1 MTMTQT
7 PTPSDLAALIAARLC
22 HDLVSPVSA
31 LGAALSV
38 LDDENAEDM
47 RDDAIELV
55 RTGAQQAR
63 AKLEY
68 CRLAFGAGGSAPAVI
83 DAVELKRLA
92 NDMFA
97 DHKPDLVWK
106 MEASG
111 LDKPAARILLNLI
124 WIAVDSVPRGGS
136 VTIEATSSEGGA
148 RLKIVS
154 AGPRVRLDPAYVDAM
169 SGKSPQDGFDGRS
182 IQPYYAGLI
191 ARENGGR
198 VDAEADEERAVFTAL
213 VARSSQVAA

>member
-1 MTMTQT
+1 MND

-55 RTGAQQAR
+55 RTGAKQAR

-68 CRLAFGAGGSAPAVI
+68 CRLAFGAGGSAPANI
-83 DAVELKRLA
+83 DINELQRLA
-92 NDMFA
+92 NEMFA

-106 MEASG
+106 TQASG

-124 WIAVDSVPRGGS
+124 WLAVDSVPRGGT
-136 VTIEATSSEGGA
+136 VTIEATASDGGS
-148 RLKIVS
+148 RIKIVS
-154 AGPRVRLDPAYVDAM
+154 AGPRVRLDLSYVEAM
-169 SGKSPQDGFDGRS
+169 AGRAPEEGFDGRS

-198 VDAEADEERAVFTAL
+198 VDAEAEEERAVFTAL
-213 VARSSQVAA
+213 IANGNQAAA